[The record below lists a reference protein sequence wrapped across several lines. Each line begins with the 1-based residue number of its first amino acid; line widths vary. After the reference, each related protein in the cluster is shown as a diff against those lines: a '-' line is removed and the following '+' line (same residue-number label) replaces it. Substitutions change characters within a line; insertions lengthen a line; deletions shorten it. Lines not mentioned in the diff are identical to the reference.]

1 MSFAIYSFEYV
12 VNYSLLRYKTA
23 LRWLDTVFLNG
34 KSAILIDAIFSQF
47 VQKQKESYTCV
58 KQHIKSLKFKKFLMI
73 DYTKRNHF
81 KNKIWGSPMSFTS

>member
-47 VQKQKESYTCV
+47 VQKQKESYLCETTY
-58 KQHIKSLKFKKFLMI
+58 KEFEILKFFN
-73 DYTKRNHF
+73 D
-81 KNKIWGSPMSFTS
+81 